1 MENLKITSGLEDYIE
16 VISNILKANGK
27 VRAIDIAKNL
37 NVSRASVS
45 EALKRLNELG
55 YINYDR
61 YSSIEITNK
70 GELAA
75 QSVIRRHNLLHK
87 FLADILTLNEDEAN
101 GNACKIE
108 HVISSEFIDKL
119 DKFVNF
125 YTSNTDYSEKFKEY
139 LNKNLT

>member
-87 FLADILTLNEDEAN
+87 FLADILTLNEEMHA
-101 GNACKIE
+101 K
-108 HVISSEFIDKL
+108 
-119 DKFVNF
+119 
-125 YTSNTDYSEKFKEY
+125 
-139 LNKNLT
+139 